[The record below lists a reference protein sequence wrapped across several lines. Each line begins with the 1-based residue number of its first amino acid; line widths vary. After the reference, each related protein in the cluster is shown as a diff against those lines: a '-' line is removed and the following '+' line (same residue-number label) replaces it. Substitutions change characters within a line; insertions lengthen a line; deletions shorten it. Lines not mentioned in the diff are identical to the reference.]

1 MRTTSPILKAL
12 AFVLLLALPVTVE
25 AGDDDALWEALRTG
39 EAFAIMRHAL
49 APGTSDPPGIDL
61 DDCATQ
67 RNLSDDGRRQAAETG
82 ARFRE
87 RGIATARVF
96 TSAWCRCKETAELLG
111 LGPVELL
118 EPLNSFYEHR
128 ARRDPQTNALKAWLA
143 GDTDAAPLVL
153 VTHQVNIRALTGKS
167 TSSGEMVVVR
177 KEPDGG
183 LKVLGK
189 L

>member
-1 MRTTSPILKAL
+1 MQTTSPLLKAIGL
-12 AFVLLLALPVTVE
+12 ILLLALPATAE
-25 AGDDDALWEALRTG
+25 AGDDDALWDALRTG

-67 RNLSDDGRRQAAETG
+67 RNLSEDGRRQAEKIG
-82 ARFRE
+82 AGFRE
-87 RGIATARVF
+87 HGITAARVF
-96 TSAWCRCKETAELLG
+96 SSAWCRCMETAALLG

-128 ARRDPQTNALKAWLA
+128 ERREPQTTALKAWLA
-143 GDTDAAPLVL
+143 SDADAAPLVL

-177 KEPDGG
+177 KNPDGG